1 MALRNKGAEQ
11 CWQIFKDA
19 FQRAQELLISRCKK
33 SGKEDK
39 RLAWLSQELQVNLK
53 GMKEMHRQWK
63 QGQVSWEDCRDAA
76 CLCKHGVRKAKVQ
89 RKLNLAKDVKNNK
102 QVFYRYVSQK
112 GKSKE
117 M

>member
-1 MALRNKGAEQ
+1 MALGEKGAEQ
-11 CWQIFKDA
+11 CWRIYKDT
-19 FQRAQELLISRCKK
+19 FQRVQELSVRGCKK
-33 SGKEDK
+33 SGKEGR

-63 QGQVSWEDCRDAA
+63 QGQVSWEDYRDTAW
-76 CLCKHGVRKAKVQ
+76 LCKHGVRKAKVQ
-89 RKLNLAKDVKNNK
+89 LKLNLARDEKNNK
-102 QVFYRYVSQK
+102 GFYRYVSQK